1 MILKRGDTVLDFSGP
16 VEIDRQAKLFEE
28 IDAAVGD
35 IGFAFEMPDNGH
47 NRLALGMPLVDSL
60 IGSQYIANESVAMND
75 SGTAIYFGAIRVE
88 GVKEGK
94 IRASFSSGNSNW
106 FTMLKGDMSEL
117 NISKYDTLQT
127 QENVIAS
134 WSNTSGMVYPWVDA
148 GPLKTRR
155 AKSARAEDFVPG
167 LFLHTIFEEL
177 FQASGLKIRGEMI
190 THPLFN
196 QIGVLTNAKNDEE
209 TEARSSNV
217 NKVTDQTLPSNLS
230 YVKVTFD
237 NDSDYPYFDGK
248 SNNFSLVNNRYT
260 ADLEMDLQVKLNLQ
274 LSAAH
279 WTGIV
284 LYKNGNP
291 TTSHQ
296 SVSTSDTNTLDTN
309 IHLVAGDYI
318 EWYARNQV
326 SGGPSVNITS
336 GNLEITPTYI
346 FKSFAKSTLPKWTKQ
361 QFVSN
366 ILQIFNAIPTYDPFT
381 KTVTFDLFDK
391 IKGKPS
397 IDISEYI
404 TGDIEVD
411 YVDFISN
418 YGRSNIFGYSDA
430 SEEETE
436 RYNASSFIKYGAGQ
450 LIANNDFIQESA
462 DVISSD
468 FTSPISYI
476 HPYFKCSIDRMEL
489 IELVDGDPEADIAT
503 VQDDGA
509 GNAKFMLT
517 DADDLFNVGDLVR
530 LEFEDTQYNGEYIVI
545 QTTSTFLAL
554 YDGVFYT
561 NSPGKIT
568 RMRYENTSNDDVFLV
583 VHTGARTITTFSQ
596 NSTFLIGGATIRTVW
611 AHSYFNMLATGK
623 PVDAI
628 FKQGLCFGKVNNQ
641 LAFQR
646 TLLDA
651 FWQQFARILNSP
663 VKLICPVNLPETVNA
678 QIDFNAPVS
687 IKTNESTNEYY
698 VNKVQGY
705 QGRQYQNLIELI
717 QLP

>member
-1 MILKRGDTVLDFSGP
+1 MILKCGDIFLDFNGP

-28 IDAAVGD
+28 IDEAVGD
-35 IGFAFEMPDNGH
+35 MGFAFEMPDNGH
-47 NRLALGMPLVDSL
+47 NRLALGMPLADSL
-60 IGSQYIANESVAMND
+60 LGAQYVANDSIAMND
-75 SGTAIYFGAIRVE
+75 DGTGIHFGSIRVE
-88 GVKEGK
+88 GIEDGK
-94 IRASFSSGNSNW
+94 IRASFISGNSTW
-106 FTMLKGDMSEL
+106 FRMITGDMSDL
-117 NISKYDTLQT
+117 NIAKYDVLQT
-127 QENVIAS
+127 QSNVISS
-134 WSNTSGMVYPWVDA
+134 WSATSGLIYPWVDA

-155 AKSARAEDFVPG
+155 FESARAEDFAPG
-167 LFLHTIFEEL
+167 IFLHTIFEEI
-177 FQASGLKIRGEMI
+177 FQSAGLKIRGDLVL
-190 THPLFN
+190 HPLYN
-196 QIGVLTNAKNDEE
+196 QIVVITNAKSDEE
-209 TEARSSNV
+209 TESRSSNV
-217 NKVTDQTLPSNLS
+217 NKVTDQTIPSNLS

-260 ADLEMDLQVKLNLQ
+260 ADLEMDLHVKLTLQ

-318 EWYARNQV
+318 EWYSRNQV

-346 FKSFAKSTLPKWTKQ
+346 FKSFAKAAVPKWTKQ

-366 ILQIFNAIPTYDPFT
+366 VFQIFNVIPSYDYFT
-381 KTVTFDLFDK
+381 KTVTLDLFDK

-404 TGDIEVD
+404 TGPVKTDF
-411 YVDFISN
+411 VDFISN
-418 YGRSNIFGYSDA
+418 YGKKNIFSYSET
-430 SEEETE
+430 SEEDTE
-436 RYNASSFIKYGAGQ
+436 RYNASSDVKYGSGQ
-450 LIANNDFIQESA
+450 LIARNDFIQDSTE
-462 DVISSD
+462 VISSD
-468 FTSPISYI
+468 FSSPFSYI
-476 HPYFKCSIDRMEL
+476 HPYFKCSMDRMEL
-489 IELVDGDPEADIAT
+489 IELVNGDVDADIAT

-517 DADDLFNVGDLVR
+517 DADDIFNVGDLVR
-530 LEFEDTQYNGEYIVI
+530 LEFDDTQYNGEYIVS

-554 YDGVFYT
+554 YGGVFYT
-561 NSPGKIT
+561 NNPGKIT

-583 VHTGARTITTFSQ
+583 VHTGARTITDFSQ
-596 NSTFLIGGATIRTVW
+596 NSTFLIGTTTRTVW

-628 FKQGLCFGKVNNQ
+628 FKQGLCFGLVSNP

-651 FWQQFARILNSP
+651 FWQVFAGILNNP
-663 VKLICPVNLPETVNA
+663 VKLICPCNLPETVNL
-678 QIDFNAPVS
+678 QIDFTGPVS
-687 IKTNESTNEYY
+687 IKTDKSSNEYY
-698 VNKVQGY
+698 VNKIEGY
-705 QGRQYQNLIELI
+705 QGQQYQNMIEII

>member
-1 MILKRGDTVLDFSGP
+1 MILKRGDTVLDFSGA

-35 IGFAFEMPDNGH
+35 IGFSFEMPDNGH
-47 NRLALGMPLVDSL
+47 NRLALDMPLVDSL
-60 IGSQYIANESVAMND
+60 NGSQYIANESVAMND
-75 SGTAIYFGAIRVE
+75 SGTSIHFGSIRVE
-88 GVKEGK
+88 GVKDGK

-106 FTMLKGDMSEL
+106 FTMLNGDMSDL

-127 QENVIAS
+127 QENVISS
-134 WSNTSGMVYPWVDA
+134 WSKTSGLVYPFVDA

-155 AKSARAEDFVPG
+155 FKSARAEDFAPG

-190 THPLFN
+190 NNALFN
-196 QIGVLTNAKNDEE
+196 QIVVLTNANSDEE
-209 TEARSSNV
+209 TEARSCNV

-237 NDSDYPYFDGK
+237 NDSDYPYFDGNA
-248 SNNFSLVNNRYT
+248 NNFSLVNNRYT
-260 ADLEMDLQVKLNLQ
+260 ADVEMDLHVKLTLQ
-274 LSAAH
+274 LSDSH

-291 TTSHQ
+291 TTSHT
-296 SVSTSDTNTLDTN
+296 SVSTTDTNTLDTN

-318 EWYARNQV
+318 EWYSRNQV
-326 SGGPSVNITS
+326 SGGPSVDITS

-346 FKSFAKSTLPKWTKQ
+346 FKSFAKATLPKWTKQ

-391 IKGKPS
+391 IKGKQS
-397 IDISEYI
+397 IDISQYI

-418 YGRSNIFGYSDA
+418 YGRSNIFSYSNT

-450 LIANNDFIQESA
+450 LIANNDFIQDSA

-468 FTSPISYI
+468 FSSPISYV
-476 HPYFKCSIDRMEL
+476 HPYFKSSIDRMEL
-489 IELVDGDPEADIAT
+489 IELEDGEIESDIAT
-503 VQDDGA
+503 VQDDGS
-509 GNAKFMLT
+509 GNAQFMLN

-530 LEFEDTQYNGEYIVI
+530 LEFEDTQYNGEYIVG
-545 QTTSTFLAL
+545 QTTSTYMSL
-554 YDGVFYT
+554 YGGVFYT

-568 RMRYENTSNDDVFLV
+568 RMRYENTGIDDVFLV
-583 VHTGARTITTFSQ
+583 VHTGLRLVTDFSQ
-596 NSTFLIGGATIRTVW
+596 ESILYIGTTSRSTWG
-611 AHSYFNMLATGK
+611 HSYFNMLATGK
-623 PVDAI
+623 PVDSI
-628 FKQGLCFGKVNNQ
+628 FKQGLCFGKVNNP

-646 TLLDA
+646 TLIDA
-651 FWQQFARILNSP
+651 FWQQFYRILNNP

-678 QIDFNAPVS
+678 QIDFNTPVS
-687 IKTNESTNEYY
+687 IKTTESTNEYY

-705 QGRQYQNLIELI
+705 QGKQYQNLIELI

>member
-60 IGSQYIANESVAMND
+60 IGSQYIANESIAMND
-75 SGTAIYFGAIRVE
+75 SGTAIYFGSIRVE
-88 GVKEGK
+88 GVKDGK

-106 FTMLKGDMSEL
+106 FTMLKGDMSDL

-127 QENVIAS
+127 QANVIAS
-134 WSNTSGMVYPWVDA
+134 WSKTSGMVYPWVDA

-155 AKSARAEDFVPG
+155 FESARSEDFAPG

-190 THPLFN
+190 NHALFN
-196 QIGVLTNAKNDEE
+196 QIVVLTNAKSDEE

-260 ADLEMDLQVKLNLQ
+260 ADLEMDLKVKLNLQ
-274 LSAAH
+274 LSASH
-279 WTGIV
+279 WTAIV

-291 TTSHQ
+291 TSSHQ
-296 SVSTSDTNTLDTN
+296 SISTSDTNTLDTN

-318 EWYARNQV
+318 EWYSRNQV
-326 SGGPSVNITS
+326 SGGPSVDITS

-346 FKSFAKSTLPKWTKQ
+346 FKSFSKSTLPKWTKQ

-418 YGRSNIFGYSDA
+418 YGRSNIFGYSDT

-450 LIANNDFIQESA
+450 LIANNDFIQESS

-468 FTSPISYI
+468 FASPISYV

-489 IELVDGDPEADIAT
+489 IELQDGEIEADIET
-503 VQDDGA
+503 VEDDGV

-530 LEFEDTQYNGEYIVI
+530 LEFEDTQYNGEYIVS
-545 QTTSTFLAL
+545 QTTSTFLNL
-554 YDGVFYT
+554 YGGVFYT
-561 NSPGKIT
+561 NNPGKIT

-583 VHTGARTITTFSQ
+583 VHTGARIITDFSQ
-596 NSTFLIGGATIRTVW
+596 NSTFLIGTTLRSVW
-611 AHSYFNMLATGK
+611 AHSYFNMLATGR

-628 FKQGLCFGKVNNQ
+628 FKQGLCFGKVNNP

-646 TLLDA
+646 TLIDA
-651 FWQQFARILNSP
+651 FWQVFSRILNNP

-687 IKTNESTNEYY
+687 IKTTESTNEYY

-705 QGRQYQNLIELI
+705 QGQQYQNLIELI